1 MFQYPMRTTNL
12 MVTALKYFIHI
23 IYFSASGHF
32 GGIFE
37 PIILVY
43 IPLFLESPSIFLMKF
58 CTDFFGITLTIT
70 FSLLGAILQYF
81 GDYFENFL
89 MKFRM
94 DVPGSFFINGTK
106 LLRLGRDDNPEFF
119 HF

>member
-1 MFQYPMRTTNL
+1 M

-23 IYFSASGHF
+23 IYFSAGGHF
-32 GGIFE
+32 GSIFG

-43 IPLFLESPSIFLMKF
+43 VPLFLESPSIFLMKF
-58 CTDFFGITLTIT
+58 CTDIFGIIIT

-89 MKFRM
+89 MKLRM

>member
-1 MFQYPMRTTNL
+1 M

-23 IYFSASGHF
+23 IYFSAGSQF
-32 GGIFE
+32 GGIFG

-58 CTDFFGITLTIT
+58 CTDIFGITLTIT
-70 FSLLGAILQYF
+70 FSLLVAILQYF

-89 MKFRM
+89 MKFCM
-94 DVPGSFFINGTK
+94 DAPGSFFINGAK